1 MQNFGILN
9 KHVGDNAIM
18 AVRDAAQAARDA
30 FTTKGDILMKMQDIA
45 AINTRDV
52 LGGTASLMNQASLN
66 TAAIQLEAQ
75 KNKFDL
81 SKQIEDTSRWQ
92 GDLDR
97 SRIRDDWVWGHHGHD
112 GYNHHG
118 SHHGGHHDSH
128 HDGHHR
134 GRSTHI
140 HNNLYNRQEQSIS
153 PPRRRRGGREGGE
166 ESS

>member
-1 MQNFGILN
+1 
-9 KHVGDNAIM
+9 
-18 AVRDAAQAARDA
+18 
-30 FTTKGDILMKMQDIA
+30 MKMQDIA

-92 GDLDR
+92 GELDR
-97 SRIRDDWVWGHHGHD
+97 SRIRDDWVWGHHGHKGYGHGHHD
-112 GYNHHG
+112 GHHDG
-118 SHHGGHHDSH
+118 HHGGHHD
-128 HDGHHR
+128 GHHR
-134 GRSTHI
+134 RATHI
-140 HNNLYNRQEQSIS
+140 HNNLYNRQDQSIS
-153 PPRRRRGGREGGE
+153 PPRRRGRRSGPPGSDSGN